1 MAPYMVWPKMFDDT
15 LDFCVSSNKLK
26 WFYHYIWNVVSQSRN
41 NPNYEMPQKFITIS
55 EETLA
60 SMEEAVRD
68 TCEYE
73 ESEFASLFSQFRMYQ
88 ENRLKINKDS
98 RESKMAARKEGGG
111 GGGEGRS
118 KSSKMTGVVKLVAI
132 EGQENTFKV
141 EKVSV
146 PAPKPQSAEED
157 NNAPLINK
165 THKTKPNKIWGN
177 GAEKSEPLPSRSAT
191 AAAVLARAAG
201 RAAAAEKRAADEAA
215 WQAAL
220 KKGREAIEKKIASA
234 RKAMGVRKNEP
245 NPDSIGRLIS
255 QWECE
260 MNVDLYAARV

>member
-1 MAPYMVWPKMFDDT
+1 
-15 LDFCVSSNKLK
+15 
-26 WFYHYIWNVVSQSRN
+26 
-41 NPNYEMPQKFITIS
+41 MPQKFITIS

-98 RESKMAARKEGGG
+98 RESKMAARKE
-111 GGGEGRS
+111 GGEGRS

-201 RAAAAEKRAADEAA
+201 RAAAAEKRAADEAS